1 MGAISRVPGLCFAT
15 VIATLAFAAQPAQAQ
30 LLGGPGTTDVDYS
43 RDVFFFGGRFQSGVF
58 HDTFL
63 FWNSTYEDNYF
74 IGAGY
79 QEFVASP
86 GWGWHVGIELGLGL
100 RVGTAEPSSFETW
113 FGYLVRNDGF
123 TLGDTFRIS
132 PALTAGVSATSGT
145 TGIETVRAGWH
156 NRDVRLLFYLGP
168 EISVTY
174 LPMPDFE
181 AFFRIQHRSGLY
193 GVMAPVDGSN
203 AATFGIR
210 YKMQ

>member
-1 MGAISRVPGLCFAT
+1 MALA
-15 VIATLAFAAQPAQAQ
+15 AALAFWTVPAHAQ
-30 LLGGPGTTDVDYS
+30 LLGGPGTTDVS
-43 RDVFFFGGRFQSGVF
+43 FTKDVFFFGGRFQSGVF

-63 FWNSTYEDNYF
+63 FWNSNYETNYF

-86 GWGWHVGIELGLGL
+86 GAGFHVGIELGLGA
-100 RVGTAEPSSFETW
+100 RIGVNEPSSFETW

-132 PALTAGVSATSGT
+132 PAITAGLSMVSGT
-145 TGIETVRAGWH
+145 IGVETERAAWH

-174 LPMPDFE
+174 LPMPEFE

-210 YKMQ
+210 YKMP